1 MTICGDAMPE
11 KDPTNWGLSVWLLA
25 IGVSCAGGLVNWYA
39 RVKQGHTRA
48 FNVIELIGEIFT
60 SAFVGLC
67 VFMLAQAMGYPI
79 GFCAALAGV
88 GGHMAT
94 RLLFAFEKLVESRLR
109 GLAERKGGL

>member
-1 MTICGDAMPE
+1 MPE
-11 KDPTNWGLSVWLLA
+11 KDPTNWGFGIWLLA
-25 IGVSCAGGLVNWYA
+25 LGMSCAGGLVNWYA

-60 SAFVGLC
+60 SAFVGLG
-67 VFMLAQAMGYPI
+67 VFMVAQSMDHPI

-94 RLLFAFEKLVESRLR
+94 RLLFSLEKWIEGRFRTMV
-109 GLAERKGGL
+109 KGKT